1 MQVAIIISS
10 VLGVPVLQALAAQGA
25 VAGVAV
31 PLSAL
36 PDETEQLAQL
46 ATSLG
51 LPVTRLHREK
61 LAPALQAWLAP
72 LAAEAVLVL
81 TFPWRIPAAVLDVPP
96 QGFLNFHFAALP
108 GYRGPE
114 PLFWQLR
121 NGEAAGAVTMH
132 RMAAD
137 FDTGP
142 VLLVEPVAIGP
153 HDTHGLHRSQL
164 ALRAVPL
171 ALHLLASLRHEVPP
185 LVPIPQD
192 EARAH
197 YWPRATLADVTIYW
211 SAPAAAIEQLVRATN
226 PWNRGALTS
235 LRGQPLRL
243 LGVFPHPAANTG
255 PVKPGTVLHADH
267 TAGVWV
273 ACGTGEALRLDM
285 VALEEG
291 YFTGAQLLGLGIRVG
306 EVLGATPVHEAAP
319 AKTH

>member
-1 MQVAIIISS
+1 
-10 VLGVPVLQALAAQGA
+10 
-25 VAGVAV
+25 
-31 PLSAL
+31 LSA
-36 PDETEQLAQL
+36 PFDETEQLAQL
-46 ATSLG
+46 AISLG
-51 LPVTRLHREK
+51 LPVTRLRREK
-61 LAPALQAWLAP
+61 LATELHAWLAP
-72 LAAEAVLVL
+72 LAAEAVLVF

-121 NGEAAGAVTMH
+121 NGEAAGAVTVH

-142 VLLVEPVAIGP
+142 VVLAEPVAIGS

-164 ALRAVPL
+164 ALRAAPV
-171 ALHLLASLRHEVPP
+171 ALHLLASLRHEAPP

-192 EARAH
+192 ESQAH

-211 SAPAAAIEQLVRATN
+211 PAPAATIERLVRATN

-255 PVKPGTVLHADH
+255 PLLPGTVLHADA

-273 ACGTGEALRLDM
+273 ACGEGEALRLDII
-285 VALEEG
+285 ALEEG

-306 EVLGATPVHEAAP
+306 EVLGATAIHEAVPIA
-319 AKTH
+319 AH